1 MAKMALADCSGVDD
15 AVIAKA
21 PLLSK
26 VNSPRGRVPFL
37 WTLRWE
43 GFDLTQ
49 ISQFRLPPL
58 SAQNALAAR
67 ASSRL
72 MAANLSLLAAAHE
85 VIE

>member
-1 MAKMALADCSGVDD
+1 MALADCSGVDD
-15 AVIAKA
+15 AVIAK
-21 PLLSK
+21 
-26 VNSPRGRVPFL
+26 SPKFASSPCAFL
-37 WTLRWE
+37 WALRWE

-72 MAANLSLLAAAHE
+72 MAANLSLLAAAYE